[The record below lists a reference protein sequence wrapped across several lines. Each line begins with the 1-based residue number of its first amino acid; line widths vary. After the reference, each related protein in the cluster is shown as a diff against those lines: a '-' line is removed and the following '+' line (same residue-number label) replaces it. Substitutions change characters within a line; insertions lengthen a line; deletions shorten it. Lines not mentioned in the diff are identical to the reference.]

1 MEQELRTEKLHVEK
15 ADEGLTCVL
24 KRSCTSL
31 GVLQSVVVRCT

>member
-24 KRSCTSL
+24 RNDPVCHL
-31 GVLQSVVVRCT
+31 VCYRVWW